1 MPFPY
6 KTILMTWTRGDKIL
20 IAGMVILNLT
30 LFYRLGF
37 NNTQGSFVVVEV
49 DQQEVARVPLSTDKV
64 LHISGKLGETEVEI
78 RDGKTRILRSPCK
91 NKVCIKTGYIR
102 YADRMAACLPNGVVV
117 RVVGNTHRE
126 VDTVVG

>member
-1 MPFPY
+1 
-6 KTILMTWTRGDKIL
+6 MTWTRGDKIL
-20 IAGMVILNLT
+20 IVGMVLLNLA
-30 LFYRLGF
+30 LFYQLGF
-37 NNTQGSFVVVEV
+37 KNTQGSFVVVEV
-49 DQQEVARVPLSTDKV
+49 DQQEVARVPLSMDRV

-102 YADRMAACLPNGVVV
+102 YADRMAACIPNGVVV
-117 RVVGNTHRE
+117 RVVGSSHRE